1 MTDPGS
7 HVPGVGP
14 SATTPKSEAAVMAGS
29 LWDRGRSDSISL
41 LGLGLGL
48 NSDHLVTSKSMPQ
61 DLQPSPVPI
70 WKRFWSPKSL
80 LEPVPFDTPA

>member
-1 MTDPGS
+1 
-7 HVPGVGP
+7 
-14 SATTPKSEAAVMAGS
+14 MAGS